1 LTEKLIL
8 RACLGRHNHVE
19 PLKTGAIR
27 SRRVELEFVEC
38 DPLPRAFRDMVRE
51 RKFDICEMALT
62 THLLALD
69 FAKPLSALPIP
80 LWRRLHHANLVC
92 LVDSAI
98 SAPKDLE
105 GKRVGVRAYS
115 QTTGVWIRGILETE
129 YGVDLDHIQWVTIED
144 AHVAE
149 YRDPASAIRVETG
162 NLREMLYSGTVD
174 AIMGERNVD
183 PADVRSVIP
192 DSEVAGKEWSR
203 RSGIVPVNHIVSIRT
218 ELLEQ
223 HPWLAEELMQM
234 FEDARIASA
243 ASGVAVLPYGLEPNR
258 SAMQMLCR
266 FAAGQK
272 LTAREYDVEEIFSRD
287 SF

>member
-62 THLLALD
+62 THL
-69 FAKPLSALPIP
+69 
-80 LWRRLHHANLVC
+80 ANLVC